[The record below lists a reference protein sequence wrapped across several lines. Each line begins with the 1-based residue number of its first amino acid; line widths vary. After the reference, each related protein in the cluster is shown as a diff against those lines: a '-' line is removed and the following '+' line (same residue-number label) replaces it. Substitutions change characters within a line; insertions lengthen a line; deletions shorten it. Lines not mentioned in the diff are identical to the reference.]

1 MPTILIDLVGIARG
15 STSAGWW
22 ILSPYRRVGKMDKRI
37 LLASE
42 LDVKEPFVR
51 PCRICWNPILG
62 DVLPPRTKLITPP
75 SRWANPFM
83 AKVKARESA
92 DAHTASVARYQKWI
106 LSPQQGQLRSEV
118 KRVLAGW
125 NLACKCRV
133 GSPCHGDVL
142 LAIANDP

>member
-1 MPTILIDLVGIARG
+1 MA
-15 STSAGWW
+15 
-22 ILSPYRRVGKMDKRI
+22 KRL
-37 LLASE
+37 LLANE
-42 LDVKEPFVR
+42 LEVHESLVR

-62 DVLPPRTKLITPP
+62 GLLPPRTKLITPP

-92 DAHTASVARYQKWI
+92 DAHAASVARYREWI
-106 LSPQQGQLRSEV
+106 MTPQCAQIRSQA

-125 NLACKCRV
+125 NLACKCQV

-142 LAIANDP
+142 LEIANAN